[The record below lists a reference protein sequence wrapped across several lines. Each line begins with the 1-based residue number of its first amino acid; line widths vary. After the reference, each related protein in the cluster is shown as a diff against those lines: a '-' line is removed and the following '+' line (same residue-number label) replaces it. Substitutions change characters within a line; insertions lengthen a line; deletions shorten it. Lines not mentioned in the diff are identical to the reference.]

1 MKTSKQS
8 FESGDFVEITFT
20 GHITGYDPH
29 SDYPYTVTF
38 TTGDNSKHFTGCTL
52 PMNDSNMKPMNFG
65 AYPWRLRYL
74 VIISVIAGFLA
85 CGCVL
90 AAISGYWINFLI
102 DIGILSVFI
111 LTISNHL
118 AYFKKHYEEIY

>member
-38 TTGDNSKHFTGCTL
+38 TTGDNSEHFTGCTL
-52 PMNDSNMKPMNFG
+52 PMNGSNMKPMNFG

-74 VIISVIAGFLA
+74 VINAVIAGFLA
-85 CGCVL
+85 
-90 AAISGYWINFLI
+90 AIGGYWINFLM
-102 DIGILSVFI
+102 DIGILSVLI

-118 AYFKKHYEEIY
+118 SYFKKHYEEVY